1 MTSIR
6 VLLVD
11 DQPLARTGLRR
22 IIDSDSAFTVV
33 GEAADGVEAVQRA
46 AALRPDLVLM
56 DIRMPILDGIEA
68 TRGILDAHDE
78 VRVIVLTTFGVDE
91 YVVDALRAGASAFLL
106 KEAPP
111 ERILATLHEVS
122 AGRAVIDPA
131 VTQTVIDRL
140 GLRPSRPDLTARL
153 DHLTSRE
160 REVLQLIAH
169 GHSNG
174 EIAQSLVISEGTT
187 KTHVA
192 HIFAKLNVR
201 DRAQAIVLAHDAGLR

>member
-1 MTSIR
+1 MTTIR

-22 IIDSDSAFTVV
+22 IIDSDTAFTVV

-46 AALRPDLVLM
+46 AALQPDLVLM

-68 TRGILDAHDE
+68 TRRILGGHDE
-78 VRVIVLTTFGVDE
+78 VRVIVLTTFGIDE

-140 GLRPSRPDLTARL
+140 GLRPSRPDLEARL

-160 REVLQLIAH
+160 REVLRLIAH
-169 GHSNG
+169 GYSNG

>member
-68 TRGILDAHDE
+68 TRRILDAHDE